1 MHVQQMLEQADRLP
15 SIPKLV
21 QELLQALD
29 DPNADAAKIAAKL
42 QLDQA
47 LTAKV
52 LRLANSSFYGGT
64 RKVSSVNDAVVLLGV
79 DALRTMVAAGG
90 VVAAFKAPEGFDLRA
105 FWRRSFMVAGL
116 ARWLVRR
123 GRLRSLNAETAF
135 TAGLMHDIGSL
146 LMHTLDGE
154 RMREVE
160 AAIAAGAPRGDAEQM
175 ILGYTSVEIGG
186 ALARHW
192 HFPDALCEAV
202 VNQPAPMAAKVPNE
216 YAGVVHVA
224 RVCHLL
230 LLGKQ
235 PLERLFT
242 SAAAPVASWLEL
254 EQETLEAHWA
264 EAADLG
270 RDMDALLD

>member
-1 MHVQQMLEQADRLP
+1 MHVQKMLEQAHRLP

-29 DPNADAAKIAAKL
+29 DPNADAGAIAAKL

-79 DALRTMVAAGG
+79 DALRTMVSASG
-90 VVAAFKAPEGFDLRA
+90 VVAAFEAPEGFDLRA
-105 FWRRSFMVAGL
+105 FWRKSFLVAGL
-116 ARWLVRR
+116 CRWLVRR
-123 GRLRSLNAETAF
+123 GKLRTLNAETAF
-135 TAGLMHDIGSL
+135 TAGLLHDIGSL
-146 LMHTLDGE
+146 LMHTLDAE
-154 RMREVE
+154 RMNEVD
-160 AAIAAGAPRGDAEQM
+160 AAVAGGAPRGDAEHM

-224 RVCHLL
+224 RLCHLL
-230 LLGKQ
+230 LVGRQ

-254 EQETLEAHWA
+254 EQETLDAHWD

-270 RDMDALLD
+270 RDMDTLLG

>member
-1 MHVQQMLEQADRLP
+1 MHVQKLLEQAHQLP

-21 QELLQALD
+21 QELLTAFD
-29 DPNADAAKIAAKL
+29 DPNVDAGRIASKL

-64 RKVSSVNDAVVLLGV
+64 RRVASVNDAVVLLGV
-79 DALRTMVAAGG
+79 DALRTMVAASG
-90 VVAAFKAPEGFDLRA
+90 VVAAFEAPEGFDLKA
-105 FWRRSFMVAGL
+105 FWRRSFLVAGL
-116 ARWLVRR
+116 SRWLVRR
-123 GRLRSLNAETAF
+123 GKLRSLNAETAF
-135 TAGLMHDIGSL
+135 TAGMLHDVGSL
-146 LMHTLDGE
+146 LMHVLDAE
-154 RMREVE
+154 RMNEVD
-160 AAIAAGAPRGDAEQM
+160 AAVAAGAPRGDTEQM

-202 VNQPAPMAAKVPNE
+202 VNQAAPMAAKVPNE

-224 RVCHLL
+224 RACYLL
-230 LLGKQ
+230 VLGKQ
-235 PLERLFT
+235 PLDGLFN

-254 EQETLEAHWA
+254 DQELLEEHWD
-264 EAADLG
+264 EAAELG

>member
-1 MHVQQMLEQADRLP
+1 MHVQQLLEQAHQLP

-64 RKVSSVNDAVVLLGV
+64 RKVSTVNDAVVLLGV

-105 FWRRSFMVAGL
+105 FWRKSLMVAGL
-116 ARWLVRR
+116 SRWLVRR
-123 GRLRSLNAETAF
+123 GRLRGLNAETAF
-135 TAGLMHDIGSL
+135 TAGLLHDVGSL

-160 AAIAAGAPRGDAEQM
+160 AAVAAGAPRGDAEQM

-192 HFPDALCEAV
+192 HFPDVLCEAV

-224 RVCHLL
+224 RVCQLL
-230 LLGKQ
+230 LLGRQ
-235 PLERLFT
+235 SLERLFT

-254 EQETLEAHWA
+254 DPERLEEHWA
-264 EAADLG
+264 EAAGLG

>member
-1 MHVQQMLEQADRLP
+1 MRVQELLEQASQLP

-21 QELLQALD
+21 QELLRAFD
-29 DPNADAAKIAAKL
+29 DPNVDGASIAAKL

-52 LRLANSSFYGGT
+52 LRMANSSFYGGT

-79 DALRTMVAAGG
+79 DALRTMVASCG
-90 VVAAFKAPEGFDLRA
+90 VLSAFTPPEGFDLKG
-105 FWRRSFMVAGL
+105 FWRKSFGVAGL
-116 ARWLVRR
+116 SRWTVRR
-123 GRLRSLNAETAF
+123 GKLRQLNAETAF
-135 TAGLMHDIGSL
+135 TAGLLHDVGNL

-154 RMREVE
+154 RMREVD
-160 AAIAAGAPRGDAEQM
+160 AAVAAGAPRGDTEQM

-192 HFPDALCEAV
+192 HFPDVLCDAV
-202 VNQPAPMAAKVPNE
+202 VHQVAPMSAKVPNE

-224 RVCHLL
+224 RAMHLL
-230 LLGKQ
+230 VLGRQ
-235 PLERLFT
+235 PIDRLFD

-254 EQETLEAHWA
+254 DPELLTEHWDEASS
-264 EAADLG
+264 LG
-270 RDMDALLD
+270 QDMDALLG

>member
-1 MHVQQMLEQADRLP
+1 MHVQKLLEQAHQLP

-29 DPNADAAKIAAKL
+29 DPNADAGKIGAKL

-64 RKVSSVNDAVVLLGV
+64 RKVSMVNDAVVLLGV

-90 VVAAFKAPEGFDLRA
+90 VVAAFKAPEGFDLKA
-105 FWRRSFMVAGL
+105 FWRKSFMVAGL
-116 ARWLVRR
+116 CRWLVRR
-123 GRLRSLNAETAF
+123 GKLRSLNAETAF

-146 LMHTLDGE
+146 LMQTLDAE

-160 AAIAAGAPRGDAEQM
+160 AAVAAGAPRGDTEQM

-202 VNQPAPMAAKVPNE
+202 VNQAAPMAAKVPNE

-224 RVCHLL
+224 RTCYLL
-230 LLGKQ
+230 VLGKQ
-235 PLERLFT
+235 PLERLFA

-254 EQETLEAHWA
+254 EQETLEEHWD
-264 EAADLG
+264 EAAGLG

>member
-1 MHVQQMLEQADRLP
+1 MHVQQLLEQAHQLP

-29 DPNADAAKIAAKL
+29 DPNVDAGKIAAKL

-47 LTAKV
+47 LSAKV

-64 RKVSSVNDAVVLLGV
+64 RKVSSINDAVVLLGV

-90 VVAAFKAPEGFDLRA
+90 VVSAFKAPEGFDLRA
-105 FWRRSFMVAGL
+105 FWRKSFMVAGL
-116 ARWLVRR
+116 CRWLVRR
-123 GRLRSLNAETAF
+123 GKLRSLNAETAF
-135 TAGLMHDIGSL
+135 TAGLMHDVGSL
-146 LMHTLDGE
+146 LMHTLDAE

-160 AAIAAGAPRGDAEQM
+160 AAVAAGAPRGDTEQM

-202 VNQPAPMAAKVPNE
+202 VNQAAPMAAKVPNE
-216 YAGVVHVA
+216 YAGLVHLA
-224 RVCHLL
+224 RTCHLL
-230 LLGKQ
+230 VIGKQ
-235 PLERLFT
+235 PLERLFA

-254 EQETLEAHWA
+254 EQDVLEEHWD
-264 EAADLG
+264 EAAGLG
-270 RDMDALLD
+270 GDMDALLD

>member
-1 MHVQQMLEQADRLP
+1 MHVQQMLEQAHQLP

-29 DPNADAAKIAAKL
+29 DPNVDASRIAAKL

-47 LTAKV
+47 LSAKV

-64 RKVSSVNDAVVLLGV
+64 RKISAVNDAVVMLGV

-90 VVAAFKAPEGFDLRA
+90 VVSAFKAPEGFDLRA

-116 ARWLVRR
+116 CRWLVRR
-123 GRLRSLNAETAF
+123 GKLCSLNAETAF
-135 TAGLMHDIGSL
+135 TAGLMHDVGNL
-146 LMHTLDGE
+146 LMHTLDAE
-154 RMREVE
+154 RMREVD
-160 AAIAAGAPRGDAEQM
+160 AAVAAGAPRGDAEQM

-202 VNQPAPMAAKVPNE
+202 VNHPAPMAARVPNE

-224 RVCHLL
+224 RVAQLL
-230 LLGKQ
+230 LSGQQ
-235 PLERLFT
+235 PLEGLFT

-254 EQETLEAHWA
+254 DAEVLAPHWD
-264 EAADLG
+264 EAAGLG
-270 RDMDALLD
+270 QDIDVLLT

>member
-1 MHVQQMLEQADRLP
+1 MPVQQMLDQAHRLP

-29 DPNADAAKIAAKL
+29 DPHADAGRIAAKL

-52 LRLANSSFYGGT
+52 LRLGNSSFYGGT

-90 VVAAFKAPEGFDLRA
+90 VVAAFDAPDGFDLRA

-116 ARWLVRR
+116 CRWLVRR
-123 GRLRSLNAETAF
+123 GRLRGLSAETAF
-135 TAGLMHDIGSL
+135 TAGLLHDVGRL
-146 LMHTLDGE
+146 LMHTIEPE
-154 RMREVE
+154 RMREAD
-160 AAIAAGAPRGDAEQM
+160 AAVAAGASRGDAEQM

-186 ALARHW
+186 ALAQHW
-192 HFPDALCEAV
+192 HFPDVLCAAV
-202 VNQPAPMAAKVPNE
+202 VDQPAPMAARVPNE

-224 RVCHLL
+224 RACHLL
-230 LLGKQ
+230 LIGQQ
-235 PLERLFT
+235 PLERLFGG
-242 SAAAPVASWLEL
+242 AAAPVASWLEL
-254 EQETLEAHWA
+254 DAETLAPHWD
-264 EAADLG
+264 EAAGLG
-270 RDMDALLD
+270 QDIDALLA

>member
-1 MHVQQMLEQADRLP
+1 MHVQQLLEQAHQLP

-21 QELLQALD
+21 QELLQAFD
-29 DPNADAAKIAAKL
+29 DPNVDASRIAAKL

-64 RKVSSVNDAVVLLGV
+64 RKVSTVNDAVVLLGV

-105 FWRRSFMVAGL
+105 FWRKGFMVAGL
-116 ARWLVRR
+116 CRWLVRR
-123 GRLRSLNAETAF
+123 GKLRSLNAETAF
-135 TAGLMHDIGSL
+135 TAGLVHDVGSL
-146 LMHTLDGE
+146 LMHTLDAE
-154 RMREVE
+154 RMREVD
-160 AAIAAGAPRGDAEQM
+160 AAVAAGAPRGDTEQM

-192 HFPDALCEAV
+192 HFPDELCEAV
-202 VNQPAPMAAKVPNE
+202 VNQAAPMAAKVPNE
-216 YAGVVHVA
+216 YAGLVHVA
-224 RVCHLL
+224 RTCHLL
-230 LLGKQ
+230 VIGKQ
-235 PLERLFT
+235 PLERLFA

-254 EQETLEAHWA
+254 EQETLEEFWD
-264 EAADLG
+264 EAALLG

>member
-1 MHVQQMLEQADRLP
+1 MHLQQLLEQAHQLP

-21 QELLQALD
+21 RELLQALD
-29 DPNADAAKIAAKL
+29 DPNVDAGKIAAKL

-64 RKVSSVNDAVVLLGV
+64 RKVSTVSDAVVLLGV

-90 VVAAFKAPEGFDLRA
+90 VMSAFKAPEGFDLRA
-105 FWRRSFMVAGL
+105 FWRKSFMVAGL
-116 ARWLVRR
+116 CRWLVRR
-123 GRLRSLNAETAF
+123 GKLRSLNAETAF
-135 TAGLMHDIGSL
+135 TAGLLHDVGNL

-160 AAIAAGAPRGDAEQM
+160 AAIAAGAPRGDTEQM

-202 VNQPAPMAAKVPNE
+202 VNQAAPMAARLPNE
-216 YAGVVHVA
+216 YAGLVHVA
-224 RVCHLL
+224 RTCHLL
-230 LLGKQ
+230 LIGQQ
-235 PLERLFT
+235 PLERLFA

-254 EQETLEAHWA
+254 DQELLSEHWD
-264 EAADLG
+264 EAASLG

>member
-1 MHVQQMLEQADRLP
+1 MPVQPLLDQAHRLP

-29 DPNADAAKIAAKL
+29 NPNADAGQIAAKL

-64 RKVSSVNDAVVLLGV
+64 RKVSSVSDAVVLLGI

-90 VVAAFKAPEGFDLRA
+90 VVAAFDAPEGFDLRA

-116 ARWLVRR
+116 CRWLVRR
-123 GRLRSLNAETAF
+123 GRLRGLNAETAF
-135 TAGLMHDIGSL
+135 TAGLLHDVGSL
-146 LMHTLDGE
+146 LMHTLDAE
-154 RMREVE
+154 RMREVD
-160 AAIAAGAPRGDAEQM
+160 AAVAAGAPRGDAEQM

-202 VNQPAPMAAKVPNE
+202 VNQPAPMAARVPSE

-230 LLGKQ
+230 LIGRQ
-235 PLERLFT
+235 PLDRLFT

-254 EQETLEAHWA
+254 DAETLAPHWD
-264 EAADLG
+264 EAAGLG
-270 RDMDALLD
+270 QDIDALLT

>member
-1 MHVQQMLEQADRLP
+1 MHVQQLLEQAHQLP

-29 DPNADAAKIAAKL
+29 DPNADAGKIADKL

-64 RKVSSVNDAVVLLGV
+64 RKVSTVSDAVVLLGV

-90 VVAAFKAPEGFDLRA
+90 VVSAFKAPEGFDLRA
-105 FWRRSFMVAGL
+105 FWRKSFMVAGL
-116 ARWLVRR
+116 CRWLVRR
-123 GRLRSLNAETAF
+123 GKLRSLSAETAF
-135 TAGLMHDIGSL
+135 TAGLLHDVGSL

-160 AAIAAGAPRGDAEQM
+160 AAIAAGAPRGDTEQM

-202 VNQPAPMAAKVPNE
+202 VNQAAPMAARLPNE
-216 YAGVVHVA
+216 YAGLVHVA
-224 RVCHLL
+224 RTCHLL
-230 LLGKQ
+230 LIGRQ
-235 PLERLFT
+235 PLERLFA

-254 EQETLEAHWA
+254 DPELLGEHWD
-264 EAADLG
+264 EAAGLG

>member
-1 MHVQQMLEQADRLP
+1 MHVQQMLEQAHQLP

-29 DPNADAAKIAAKL
+29 DPNVDASRIAAKL

-47 LTAKV
+47 LSAKV

-64 RKVSSVNDAVVLLGV
+64 RKISAVNDAVVMLGV

-90 VVAAFKAPEGFDLRA
+90 VVSAFKAPEGFDLRA

-116 ARWLVRR
+116 CRWLVRR
-123 GRLRSLNAETAF
+123 GKLRSLNAETAF
-135 TAGLMHDIGSL
+135 TAGLMHDVGNL
-146 LMHTLDGE
+146 LMHTLDAE
-154 RMREVE
+154 RMREVD
-160 AAIAAGAPRGDAEQM
+160 AAVAAGAPRGDAEQM

-192 HFPDALCEAV
+192 HFPDTLCEAV
-202 VNQPAPMAAKVPNE
+202 VNHPAPMAARVPNE

-224 RVCHLL
+224 RVAQLL
-230 LLGKQ
+230 LSGQQ
-235 PLERLFT
+235 PLEGLFT

-254 EQETLEAHWA
+254 DAEVLAPHWD
-264 EAADLG
+264 EAAGLG
-270 RDMDALLD
+270 QDIDVLLT

>member
-1 MHVQQMLEQADRLP
+1 MHVQQMLEQAHQLP

-29 DPNADAAKIAAKL
+29 DPNVDASRIAAKL

-47 LTAKV
+47 LSAKV

-64 RKVSSVNDAVVLLGV
+64 RKISAVNDAVVMLGV

-90 VVAAFKAPEGFDLRA
+90 VVSAFKAPEGFDLRA

-116 ARWLVRR
+116 CRWLVRR
-123 GRLRSLNAETAF
+123 GKLCSLNAETAF
-135 TAGLMHDIGSL
+135 TAGLMHDVGNL
-146 LMHTLDGE
+146 LMHTLDAE
-154 RMREVE
+154 RMREVD
-160 AAIAAGAPRGDAEQM
+160 AAVAAGAPRGDAEQM

-192 HFPDALCEAV
+192 HFPDTLCEAV
-202 VNQPAPMAAKVPNE
+202 VNHPAPMAARVPNE

-224 RVCHLL
+224 RVAQLL
-230 LLGKQ
+230 LSGQQ
-235 PLERLFT
+235 PLEGLFT

-254 EQETLEAHWA
+254 DAEVLAPHWD
-264 EAADLG
+264 EAAGLG
-270 RDMDALLD
+270 QDIDVLLT

>member
-1 MHVQQMLEQADRLP
+1 MHVQQLLEQAHQLP

-29 DPNADAAKIAAKL
+29 DPNADAGRIGAKL

-64 RKVSSVNDAVVLLGV
+64 RKVSSVNDAVVLLGI
-79 DALRTMVAAGG
+79 DALRTMVAASG
-90 VVAAFKAPEGFDLRA
+90 VVGAFKAPEGFDLRA
-105 FWRRSFMVAGL
+105 FWRKSFLVAGL
-116 ARWLVRR
+116 CRWLVRR
-123 GRLRSLNAETAF
+123 GKLRSLNAETAF
-135 TAGLMHDIGSL
+135 TAGLLHDVGNL

-154 RMREVE
+154 RMREVD
-160 AAIAAGAPRGDAEQM
+160 AAIAAGAPRGDTEQM

-202 VNQPAPMAAKVPNE
+202 VNQAAPMAAKVPNE
-216 YAGVVHVA
+216 YAGLVHVA
-224 RVCHLL
+224 RTCHLL
-230 LLGKQ
+230 VIGKQ
-235 PLERLFT
+235 PLERLFG
-242 SAAAPVASWLEL
+242 SAAAPVCSWLEL
-254 EQETLEAHWA
+254 EQDVLEPHWD
-264 EAADLG
+264 EAAALG
-270 RDMDALLD
+270 GDMDALLD